1 MKNDKRDILLHL
13 YGESESESDLRT
25 LLRNPDW
32 KEEYTALS
40 EAKFRLDLKKR
51 ERPDAAVM
59 NTIMAAART
68 GIEQPGLYTRVDRG
82 PLARGSRLRK
92 VLVPALSFAAVILIS
107 VGVGLFS
114 FDWSSDQSIP
124 LTESAVNDLVPPESL
139 YRFVPPHRNAVA
151 PATSQDSELEWDD
164 RATLTSVNERLNSI
178 KPSDLLDW
186 GESAVPLES
195 LPNSNRPG
203 FQTVGSIRK

>member
-25 LLRNPDW
+25 LLRNPDL

-40 EAKFRLDLKKR
+40 EAKFRLDLRKR

-68 GIEQPGLYTRVDRG
+68 GIEPSGMYSRVDRG
-82 PLARGSRLRK
+82 PIARGSRLRK
-92 VLVPALSFAAVILIS
+92 VLVPALSFAAVVLFS

-114 FDWSSDQSIP
+114 VDWSSDQRIP
-124 LTESAVNDLVPPESL
+124 LAESAVNDLVPPESL
-139 YRFVPPHRNAVA
+139 YRFVPPHRDAVS
-151 PATSQDSELEWDD
+151 PSTSQDSELEWDD
-164 RATLTSVNERLNSI
+164 RTTLSSVNDRLNSL